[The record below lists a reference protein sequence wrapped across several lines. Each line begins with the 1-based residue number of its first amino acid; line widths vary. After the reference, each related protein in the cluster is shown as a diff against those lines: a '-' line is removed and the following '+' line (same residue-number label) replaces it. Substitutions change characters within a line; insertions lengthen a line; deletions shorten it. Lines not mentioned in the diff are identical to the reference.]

1 MGNDVSTAIA
11 SRRRRDDLDIWEAGA
26 RSVAGS
32 SLSDFRIIK
41 KIGGKV
47 FNQAAAGAGYTQHGV
62 CRCDI

>member
-1 MGNDVSTAIA
+1 MPSG
-11 SRRRRDDLDIWEAGA
+11 LDIWEANA
-26 RSVAGS
+26 LSVAES
-32 SLSDFRIIK
+32 SLSDFHIIK